1 MPPELQA
8 KLLRVLQERV
18 VERVGSHQEIAL
30 DFRLVAATNRQLEQ
44 AVREG
49 RFREDLYFRIGVF
62 PLEIPPLRA
71 RPGDIAV
78 LATHFLRRYAAPAGR
93 PGARLTPE
101 ALERMRQ
108 HPWPGNVR
116 ELENMVQRA
125 LLMADSSVIG
135 VDDLGLPNL
144 GLPNLGGAHP
154 VPAYPSMV
162 ASGHAVLGHAVLGHV
177 ALGQAVAGHPTAAH
191 SAASPLAAYAAP
203 TGNGAPQTMGEATGA
218 WRSETHATG
227 AAWPEQSPA
236 PSAPSAPSA
245 PTDAGAT
252 LGNDSMRVRARER
265 EHILEVL
272 RRVNGSRKQAIA
284 LLGISERA
292 LRYKLKQY
300 REEGFLT

>member
-71 RPGDIAV
+71 RPSDIPV

-101 ALERMRQ
+101 ALERMHQ

-135 VDDLGLPNL
+135 VDDLGLPSL
-144 GLPNLGGAHP
+144 GLPNLGLAPLGGAHP

-162 ASGHAVLGHAVLGHV
+162 ASGHAVSGHA
-177 ALGQAVAGHPTAAH
+177 AAAH
-191 SAASPLAAYAAP
+191 PAAAALAAYAAAP
-203 TGNGAPQTMGEATGA
+203 SATYAAGASA
-218 WRSETHATG
+218 ETHAAG
-227 AAWPEQSPA
+227 AAWPDQHATHPA
-236 PSAPSAPSA
+236 HPAHAAPNA